1 MGFDAL
7 SQEGL
12 LIAGY
17 LHDIGKIIIPSE
29 ILCKPGK
36 LTTEEYNLIKNHVQ
50 AGYELLKNVNFSWN
64 IAQVVLEHHE
74 RLDGSGYPNGLKED
88 QISIQGRILAVADV
102 VEAMSA
108 YRPYRPALG
117 IERALAEIAQGRG
130 AIYDETVVD
139 VCLKLFREKKYKMS
153 N

>member
-1 MGFDAL
+1 
-7 SQEGL
+7 
-12 LIAGY
+12 
-17 LHDIGKIIIPSE
+17 
-29 ILCKPGK
+29 
-36 LTTEEYNLIKNHVQ
+36 
-50 AGYELLKNVNFSWN
+50 
-64 IAQVVLEHHE
+64 
-74 RLDGSGYPNGLKED
+74 
-88 QISIQGRILAVADV
+88 V

-130 AIYDETVVD
+130 VIYDETVVD